1 MSHSLFRFTLSSI
14 LLAGCSIAW
23 GQGSPDRATMN
34 AEDRINGVTSGGYL
48 SLDEDDRPLNA
59 AGAYPMSTIDRL
71 NAARRST
78 SLAGSPQPN
87 SGADPHRC
95 DDSRRHGD
103 HAKPEGTAR
112 RLALSLA

>member
-23 GQGSPDRATMN
+23 GQGSPDRAYPMN

-71 NAARRST
+71 NAVAPLNFSGGI
-78 SLAGSPQPN
+78 APAQFQP
-87 SGADPHRC
+87 RC
-95 DDSRRHGD
+95 
-103 HAKPEGTAR
+103 APVR
-112 RLALSLA
+112 RLPASR